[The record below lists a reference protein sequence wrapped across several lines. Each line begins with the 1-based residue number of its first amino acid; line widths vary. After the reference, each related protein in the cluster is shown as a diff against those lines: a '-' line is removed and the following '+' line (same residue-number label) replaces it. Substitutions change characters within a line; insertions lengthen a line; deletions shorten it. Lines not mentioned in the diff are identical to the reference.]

1 MAERGARH
9 LTFISR
15 SGASSA
21 EAASTIS
28 ELEGMGVQTNIFQGS
43 VTEKSELLAVVRQ
56 TSNARAIKGVLHA
69 AMVEG
74 VSVPLPQHIER
85 QIFSQRII
93 RTHLLKPHP
102 SNRYK
107 VFSRQKFKEL
117 SIYMTQL

>member
-74 VSVPLPQHIER
+74 VSILPQHIEH
-85 QIFSQRII
+85 QVFLQRII

-107 VFSRQKFKEL
+107 VFPRQIFKESL
-117 SIYMTQL
+117 IYMTQR

>member
-1 MAERGARH
+1 MAEHGARH

-21 EAASTIS
+21 EAASTVS
-28 ELEGMGVQTNIFQGS
+28 ELEEMGVQTTIFQSS
-43 VTEKSELLAVVRQ
+43 VTEKSDLLAVVRQ

-74 VSVPLPQHIER
+74 VRVAIPQHVEH
-85 QIFSQRII
+85 QIFSQRSI

-107 VFSRQKFKEL
+107 MFSHQKFKEL
-117 SIYMTQL
+117 LIYTTRL

>member
-21 EAASTIS
+21 EAASTVS
-28 ELEGMGVQTNIFQGS
+28 DLEEMGVQTNIFQTS
-43 VTEKSELLAVVRQ
+43 VTEKSELFAVVKQ

-74 VSVPLPQHIER
+74 VSVHLHLIEHR
-85 QIFSQRII
+85 IFSQRSI
-93 RTHLLKPHP
+93 RTHLLKPYP

-107 VFSRQKFKEL
+107 TFSRQRFKGL
-117 SIYMTQL
+117 SIYTTQL